1 MQDTHLIVMN
11 SERLIPPSSSYSH
24 TQIPELHV
32 IAIAVSANAPA
43 SIVINTLQHTAT
55 HCNTLQHAAIH
66 HASYTRR
73 FRHYIL
79 QPLTQAQMRLPASQ
93 RHGLNQSAGCFLNL
107 FHYTYTR
114 SQAPFQKHT
123 HVKTH
128 TQNTHAHCI
137 STHMHTHTHTQT
149 AHRHTHAHSTHEQT

>member
-1 MQDTHLIVMN
+1 MN
-11 SERLIPPSSSYSH
+11 SERLIPPSRSYSH

-32 IAIAVSANAPA
+32 IAIDVSTNAPA

-55 HCNTLQHAAIH
+55 HCNTLQHTATRCNT
-66 HASYTRR
+66 SCTSLTRR

-137 STHMHTHTHTQT
+137 STHMHTHTHT